1 MVKAVFFDANG
12 VLYFRRENDR
22 YLKEFLSK
30 HQIEMPPPQ
39 EVAAR
44 TNSLQDDALRG
55 QISHVKY
62 WDAILRACGVRDS
75 LLAEG
80 KKAILKDHGNI
91 ILFDGVIDT
100 LKELK
105 ANGLRLGVVTDAFIS
120 KDTKL
125 RWFAEQGLTIEWD
138 AYANSMDLH
147 TRKPDVRMY
156 QSALEQANVTAGEAV
171 FVGHDSREVTGAR
184 LAGLWT
190 VAFKCN
196 LCINAN
202 FFIEEF
208 RRLLELPIIRGS

>member
-22 YLKEFLSK
+22 YLQEFLTK
-30 HQIEMPPPQ
+30 YQIEMPPPE
-39 EVAAR
+39 EVAAK
-44 TNSLQDDALRG
+44 TNSLQDAALRG
-55 QISHVKY
+55 QIPHVEY
-62 WDAILRACGVRDS
+62 WDAILRTCGVSDS

-105 ANGLRLGVVTDAFIS
+105 AKGFRLGVVTDAFIS

-125 RWFAEQGLTIEWD
+125 KWFAEQGLTIEWD
-138 AYANSMDLH
+138 AYANSMDLR

-156 QSALEQANVTAGEAV
+156 QSALEQADIKAGEAA

-190 VAFKCN
+190 VAFNCD
-196 LCINAN
+196 LSVNAN

-208 RRLLELPIIRGS
+208 CRLLELPIIRGS

>member
-22 YLKEFLSK
+22 YLKEFLTK

-39 EVAAR
+39 AVASK
-44 TNSLQDDALRG
+44 TNSLQDSALRG
-55 QISHVKY
+55 QILHVEL
-62 WDAILRACGVRDS
+62 WDAILRAYGVSDS

-80 KKAILKDHGNI
+80 QKAILKDHGNI
-91 ILFDGVIDT
+91 TLFDGVIET
-100 LKELK
+100 LTELK
-105 ANGLRLGVVTDAFIS
+105 ANGFRLGVVTDAFIS

-147 TRKPDVRMY
+147 TRKPDIRMY
-156 QSALEQANVTAGEAV
+156 QSALEQADVRADEAV
-171 FVGHDSREVTGAR
+171 FVGHDSRELTGAR
-184 LAGLWT
+184 QAGLWT
-190 VAFKCN
+190 VAFNYDADVK
-196 LCINAN
+196 AD

-208 RRLLELPIIRGS
+208 RRLLELPIIRVS

>member
-22 YLKEFLSK
+22 YLKEFLTMY
-30 HQIEMPPPQ
+30 QIEMPPPQ
-39 EVAAR
+39 EVAVK
-44 TNSLQDDALRG
+44 TNSLQDAALRG
-55 QISHVKY
+55 QIPHVEY
-62 WDAILRACGVRDS
+62 WDAILRACGVTDS

-91 ILFDGVIDT
+91 IMFVGVIDT

-105 ANGLRLGVVTDAFIS
+105 ANGFRLGVITDAFIS

-156 QSALEQANVTAGEAV
+156 QYALEQAGVKAGEAA
-171 FVGHDSREVTGAR
+171 FVGHDSRELAGAQ
-184 LAGLWT
+184 LTGLWT
-190 VAFKCN
+190 VAFNYDADVK
-196 LCINAN
+196 AD

-208 RRLLELPIIRGS
+208 HHLLELSIIRES